1 MKDLGDF
8 KLTILPMAI
17 LIILAIVWKLTDSVG
32 AGMMLILFWMSWRQL
47 IRKMNIN

>member
-32 AGMMLILFWMSWRQL
+32 AGMMLILFWMSGASL
-47 IRKMNIN
+47 SGK